1 VFDAFPEKPD
11 DPERSG
17 VRNLSASFEF
27 VLRHKVEHAVPVQR
41 FDIRRPDGTWEE
53 RHWKPVNMPI
63 LDANGE
69 VEFILQ
75 QVEDVT
81 AACLRERTRV
91 D

>member
-1 VFDAFPEKPD
+1 M
-11 DPERSG
+11 
-17 VRNLSASFEF
+17 RNLSASFEF